1 MISNPKSLI
10 DDYIHERQLSGMS
23 ISKKEINHQYLPAP
37 HKPSNL
43 PTGKQAVYIFS
54 FPLPS
59 ALVLKIGKVGPKSN
73 ARFLSQHYNPKSSR
87 SNLATSLLNNPK
99 VWKLQGIQPPN
110 ESNVGAWIK
119 RYVDRDNFL
128 IPSSKDKLLLSLFE
142 IFLQCRLQPYFEG

>member
-10 DDYIHERQLSGMS
+10 DDYIQVVKLSGLS
-23 ISKKEINHQYLPAP
+23 ISKNDIIHQHLPAP

-43 PTGKQAVYIFS
+43 PAGKQAVYIFS

-73 ARFLSQHYNPKSSR
+73 ARFLSQYYNPKSSR
-87 SNLATSLLNNPK
+87 SNLAKSLLNNPE

-142 IFLQCRLQPYFEG
+142 IFFKMQTSTLF

>member
-1 MISNPKSLI
+1 MISNPKSLL
-10 DDYIHERQLSGMS
+10 DDYIHVAKLSGMS
-23 ISKKEINHQYLPAP
+23 ISKKDIIHQQLLAP

-59 ALVLKIGKVGPKSN
+59 ALVLKIGKVGPNSN
-73 ARFLSQHYNPKSSR
+73 ARFQSQHYNPKSSQ
-87 SNLATSLLNNPK
+87 SNLANSLLKNPA
-99 VWKLQGIQPPN
+99 VWKKQGIQSPN
-110 ESNVGAWIK
+110 ERNIQAWIK